1 MKMNIHVRTAKTDLV
16 ARVDELRRAEAQL
29 ARRLAAV
36 RAPND
41 TDREA
46 MRYIVDAPD
55 DAPATP
61 GGLAAHL
68 NVSTAAITSLLRRLQ
83 ERGQVDIAPHPADAR
98 SKVLRP
104 SLRDLH
110 SPADELTQRV
120 ESLASEFTPGQID
133 TVTRFLRRLSVEIN
147 DLPGVSTVI
156 YLGNLVI
163 YLSSEVWLE
172 ERSWVT

>member
-1 MKMNIHVRTAKTDLV
+1 MKMNIHVSTAKSDLV
-16 ARVDELRRAEAQL
+16 TRVDELRRAEAQL

-46 MRYIVDAPD
+46 MRYIVDAPHD
-55 DAPATP
+55 SPATP

-68 NVSTAAITSLLRRLQ
+68 NVSTAAVTSLLRRLQ
-83 ERGQVDIAPHPADAR
+83 ERGQIVVAAHPDDAR

-120 ESLASEFTPGQID
+120 EAIASEFTPEQTEVVG
-133 TVTRFLRRLSVEIN
+133 RFLRRLIEEIGEI
-147 DLPGVSTVI
+147 P
-156 YLGNLVI
+156 
-163 YLSSEVWLE
+163 
-172 ERSWVT
+172 

>member
-1 MKMNIHVRTAKTDLV
+1 MAGRTQLQTTTTELV

-29 ARRLAAV
+29 GRRLAAM

-46 MRYIVDAPD
+46 MRFITDAPA

-61 GGLAAHL
+61 GDLAAHL

-83 ERGQVDIAPHPADAR
+83 ERGQIVIAPHPADAR

-110 SPADELTQRV
+110 SPADELTQRI
-120 ESLASEFTPGQID
+120 ESLASEFTPEQ
-133 TVTRFLRRLSVEIN
+133 TEAVTRFLRRLAEEIS
-147 DLPGVSTVI
+147 DLP
-156 YLGNLVI
+156 
-163 YLSSEVWLE
+163 
-172 ERSWVT
+172 

>member
-1 MKMNIHVRTAKTDLV
+1 MNIHVRTAKTDLV

-46 MRYIVDAPD
+46 MRYIVDAPA

-68 NVSTAAITSLLRRLQ
+68 NVSTAAVTSLLRRLR
-83 ERGQVDIAPHPADAR
+83 ERGQIVVAAHPDDAR

-104 SLRDLH
+104 TLRDLH

-120 ESLASEFTPGQID
+120 EEIESEFTPEQAEVIG
-133 TVTRFLRRLSVEIN
+133 RFLRRLIEEIGKI
-147 DLPGVSTVI
+147 P
-156 YLGNLVI
+156 
-163 YLSSEVWLE
+163 
-172 ERSWVT
+172 